1 MPMSYPLRLRIA
13 AENRK
18 IARSGAYNCADGKTV
33 TLPEN
38 GAALAR
44 KTLLLM
50 PETLPDASRAVPF
63 RISEN
68 LRACDTIS
76 AVLSLREEGVSGEII
91 ALNFAN
97 AMFAGGGYRLGGDAQ
112 EESLCRCSL
121 LYYALLPHGE
131 YYWKHRLR
139 PSPLYSSRMLLSPDV
154 PVIRRMD
161 GTLLETPQMCTF
173 LTSAAVNRYYAKCL
187 FIREK
192 TITAAMQERIDGFIC
207 AMAKRKPAAVVL
219 GAFGCG
225 MFGNRRE
232 TVLPMIENAV
242 NRWLPQE
249 TAVVY
254 AAPSGKP

>member
-1 MPMSYPLRLRIA
+1 MPMPYLLRLRIA
-13 AENRK
+13 AENRR
-18 IARSGAYNCADGKTV
+18 IAAKGAYSAADGKTV

-50 PETLPDASRAVPF
+50 PETLPDQPRAVPF
-63 RISEN
+63 RIAEN

-76 AVLSLREEGVSGEII
+76 AVLALREEGIRGEII

-97 AMFAGGGYRLGGDAQ
+97 ALYAGGGYRLGGDAQ

-121 LYYALLPHGE
+121 LYYALLPHSE
-131 YYWKHRLR
+131 YYRRHRLH

-192 TITAAMQERIDGFIC
+192 TITAAMQERVSSIIC
-207 AMAKRKPAAVVL
+207 AMAKRRPDAVVL

-232 TVLPMIENAV
+232 TVLPMIEEAV
-242 NRWLPQE
+242 SRWMPPE

-254 AAPSGKP
+254 ASPSGKP